1 MKRLISIFM
10 LGIIFLTNTGCQNTT
25 TADPNQDILDQGT
38 AITTIYPIN
47 NVQELESIYP
57 SGDIP
62 ETKVPE
68 YLLPGF
74 ITATPD
80 PELAPIVIS
89 EIKHEDDVEI
99 IVIKNISDKEIDI
112 SAYMIFSPEAGD
124 RKILPNDL
132 MLSSGETFQIF
143 NGENL
148 NVPQEQIWLSK
159 SILVNPLDEIWLLNK
174 AARIVYYFT
183 YYPTIP
189 E

>member
-1 MKRLISIFM
+1 MKKVFRIIALCIISVNIM
-10 LGIIFLTNTGCQNTT
+10 GCQNTNVDN
-25 TADPNQDILDQGT
+25 ANQPVSEQQ
-38 AITTIYPIN
+38 TTIPTTYPME
-47 NVQELESIYP
+47 NVYEIESIYP
-57 SGDIP
+57 SGEVIG
-62 ETKVPE
+62 TQVPE

-89 EIKHEDDVEI
+89 EVRHEDNVEI
-99 IVIKNISDKEIDI
+99 IVIKNISNKEVDI
-112 SAYMIFSPEAGD
+112 SAYMIFSPEVGD

-132 MLSSGETFQIF
+132 RLSSGETFLLY

-148 NVPQEQIWLSK
+148 DFPQEQIWLTK
-159 SILVNPLDEIWLLNK
+159 AVLNNPLDEIWLLNS

-183 YYPTIP
+183 YYPTIT